1 MYAPGFQMP
10 QLLRERLDVLH
21 EACVERRVLAF
32 AYTREDGQ
40 SSEREVRP
48 LALYFWSGV
57 WTLAAWCEL
66 RKDFRTFRMDRMQDL
81 RVLDREFVQKK
92 GQRLEDYLRQVT
104 KESPKG
110 ALPRPA

>member
-1 MYAPGFQMP
+1 
-10 QLLRERLDVLH
+10 
-21 EACVERRVLAF
+21 VLAF

-66 RKDFRTFRMDRMQDL
+66 RKDFRTFRIDRMQDV
-81 RVLDREFVQKK
+81 RVLGREFVQKK

-104 KESPKG
+104 KQSPVG
-110 ALPRPA
+110 ALPKRA